1 MRTQSAVKRILPVK
15 RNVPVKPDVPGL
27 SSLLGLLLMSLL
39 ALGSCT
45 PVQTTS
51 SGAVGVERKQYMLVS
66 EQQVEQSAAIAYA
79 QEAQKAQQTG
89 ALNANKAVTDRVRR
103 IAGRLIPQTAA
114 FRPDAPGWKWE
125 VNVQTSEELNAY
137 CMPGGKI
144 MVYTGI
150 IEKLKL
156 TDDELAT
163 VMGHEISHAL
173 REHGRER
180 VSRQMGQ
187 EAVLSLGAALLG
199 VDSDAAVNLANQVAT
214 VTFQLPHSR
223 EQETEADRMGLE
235 LMARA
240 GYNPNAAISVWQK
253 MSASGDGAPPQFL
266 STHPSSSTR
275 IADLQALIPRVM
287 PLYESARAKS

>member
-1 MRTQSAVKRILPVK
+1 MGTRSAEKRKLQSKTSLPAV
-15 RNVPVKPDVPGL
+15 
-27 SSLLGLLLMSLL
+27 LLMGLLLLD
-39 ALGSCT
+39 SCT

-79 QEAQKAQQTG
+79 QETQKATQKG
-89 ALNANKAVTDRVRR
+89 ALNINKALTDRVRR

-223 EQETEADRMGLE
+223 EQETEADRLGLE

-266 STHPSSSTR
+266 STHPSSATR

-287 PLYESARAKS
+287 PLYESARAKG